1 MFVHGFSR
9 VPFISVVVLST
20 AVVESAFPFPL
31 STQTITVPKSLQ
43 DMIEAVFK
51 SGALKQDPKNII
63 ISKMCFRK
71 ALFDPGCIDRQIT
84 V

>member
-9 VPFISVVVLST
+9 VPFISVVVSST

-51 SGALKQDPKNII
+51 SGALKQDPKNIMNLKEVFPKGTI
-63 ISKMCFRK
+63 RPWMH
-71 ALFDPGCIDRQIT
+71 
-84 V
+84 